1 MVVVQSLPPVG
12 EISPEKEEV
21 LDLFGFLPKRI
32 DPLEFQQAL
41 RAEWDD

>member
-1 MVVVQSLPPVG
+1 MVVQSLPLVR
-12 EISPEKEEV
+12 EVSQEEEEA

-32 DPLEFQQAL
+32 DPLEFQQVL